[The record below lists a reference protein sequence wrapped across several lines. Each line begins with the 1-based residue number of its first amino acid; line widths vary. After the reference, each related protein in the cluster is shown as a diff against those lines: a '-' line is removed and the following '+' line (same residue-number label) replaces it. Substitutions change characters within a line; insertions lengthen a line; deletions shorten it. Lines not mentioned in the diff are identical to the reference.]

1 MANRLWESGT
11 LKTYMTPLVQN
22 HNDGNKL
29 SKQNLF
35 VVSMYFFTPLEKLSK
50 EYIEKIQNTKDAIEA
65 PDYIQNAGFICKYLD
80 LNKSESISAQEFVYK
95 SQDPENGNPILRKI
109 NLHPFL
115 FQFYPDKTQRKGIP
129 FLVVRTSINKRFTYL
144 SPSADT
150 LASDFC
156 TEHDIIMLR
165 QALLKPNGQGAY
177 FHIDNKIYNH
187 REWLENIVNL
197 IEENPIS
204 EDRKK
209 HISFFNS
216 ITDICTT
223 TIDKAQDNNYEE
235 AFINEYYCTKIDK
248 IRITSDDRRFCYGIL
263 TGNENYM
270 RVPETELDAIL
281 KEGYSN
287 NITEHTFAVP
297 KSIVFIKKHHPFP
310 NASRI
315 SVMPESLCF
324 IQYIHEM
331 CGCLYIDRQL
341 KQTRQLF
348 RSKESAKIKSAL
360 SSLAETLGT
369 KLFRITEADH
379 RAEYIY
385 SAFGLRDEYERLKE
399 RGNLLADAINIKY
412 SRRNNLVLIVLT
424 MLTILIGL
432 LQII

>member
-1 MANRLWESGT
+1 MAL
-11 LKTYMTPLVQN
+11 LVQN
-22 HNDGNKL
+22 HTDGNKVH
-29 SKQNLF
+29 KKNLF
-35 VVSMYFFTPLEKLSK
+35 VVSMYFFIPLEKLSK
-50 EYIEKIQNTKDAIEA
+50 EYIDKIQNTKDEIKA
-65 PDYIQNAGFICKYLD
+65 PDYIQNAGFVCKYLD
-80 LNKSESISAQEFVYK
+80 LSKSESISDQEFIYK
-95 SQDPENGNPILRKI
+95 SLDPENGESISRKI

-129 FLVVRTSINKRFTYL
+129 FLVVRTSINKKFTDL
-144 SPSADT
+144 PTSADT
-150 LASDFC
+150 FTSDLC

-165 QALLKPNGQGAY
+165 QSLLKPNGQGAY
-177 FHIDNKIYNH
+177 FHRDNKKNNH

-197 IEENPIS
+197 IEESPIN

-223 TIDKAQDNNYEE
+223 SIDKEQVNNYEE
-235 AFINEYYCTKIDK
+235 AFTNEYYCANINN
-248 IRITSDDRRFCYGIL
+248 IRITNDDRRFCYGIL

-270 RVPETELDAIL
+270 RVPKTELDAIL

-399 RGNLLADAINIKY
+399 RGNLLADALNIKY
-412 SRRNNLVLIVLT
+412 SRRNNLVLIALT
-424 MLTILIGL
+424 ILTILIGL
-432 LQII
+432 LQIILK

>member
-1 MANRLWESGT
+1 
-11 LKTYMTPLVQN
+11 
-22 HNDGNKL
+22 
-29 SKQNLF
+29 
-35 VVSMYFFTPLEKLSK
+35 MYFFIPLEKLSK
-50 EYIEKIQNTKDAIEA
+50 EYIDKIQNTKDEIKA
-65 PDYIQNAGFICKYLD
+65 PDYIQNAGFVCKYLD
-80 LNKSESISAQEFVYK
+80 LSKSESISDQEFIYK
-95 SQDPENGNPILRKI
+95 SLDPDNGESISRKI

-129 FLVVRTSINKRFTYL
+129 FLVIRTSINKKFTD
-144 SPSADT
+144 SPTSTDT
-150 LASDFC
+150 LTSDLC
-156 TEHDIIMLR
+156 TEYDVIMLR
-165 QALLKPNGQGAY
+165 QSLLKPNGQGAY
-177 FHIDNKIYNH
+177 FHRDDKKYNH

-197 IEENPIS
+197 IEESPIN

-223 TIDKAQDNNYEE
+223 SIDKEQVNNYEE
-235 AFINEYYCTKIDK
+235 AFTNEYYCANINN
-248 IRITSDDRRFCYGIL
+248 IRITNDDRRFCYGIL

-270 RVPETELDAIL
+270 RVPKTELDVIL

-399 RGNLLADAINIKY
+399 RGNLLADALNIKY
-412 SRRNNLVLIVLT
+412 SRRNNLVLIALT
-424 MLTILIGL
+424 ILTILIGL
-432 LQII
+432 LQIILK

>member
-1 MANRLWESGT
+1 MA
-11 LKTYMTPLVQN
+11 PLVQN
-22 HNDGNKL
+22 HKDGNQVRK
-29 SKQNLF
+29 KNLF
-35 VVSMYFFTPLEKLSK
+35 VVSMYFFIPLERLSK
-50 EYIEKIQNTKDAIEA
+50 EYIDKIQNTKDEIKA
-65 PDYIQNAGFICKYLD
+65 PDYIQNAGFVCKYLD
-80 LNKSESISAQEFVYK
+80 LSKSESISDQEFIYK
-95 SQDPENGNPILRKI
+95 SLDPENGESISRKI

-129 FLVVRTSINKRFTYL
+129 FLVIRTSINKKFTD
-144 SPSADT
+144 SPTSTDT
-150 LASDFC
+150 LTSDLC
-156 TEHDIIMLR
+156 TEYDVIMLR
-165 QALLKPNGQGAY
+165 QSLLKPNGQGAY
-177 FHIDNKIYNH
+177 FHRDDKKYNH

-197 IEENPIS
+197 IEESPIN

-223 TIDKAQDNNYEE
+223 SIDKEQVNNYEE
-235 AFINEYYCTKIDK
+235 AFTNEYYCANINN
-248 IRITSDDRRFCYGIL
+248 IRITNDDRRFCYGIL

-270 RVPETELDAIL
+270 RVPKTELDAIL

-399 RGNLLADAINIKY
+399 RGNLLADALNIKY
-412 SRRNNLVLIVLT
+412 SRRNNLVLIALT
-424 MLTILIGL
+424 ILTILIGL
-432 LQII
+432 LQIILK